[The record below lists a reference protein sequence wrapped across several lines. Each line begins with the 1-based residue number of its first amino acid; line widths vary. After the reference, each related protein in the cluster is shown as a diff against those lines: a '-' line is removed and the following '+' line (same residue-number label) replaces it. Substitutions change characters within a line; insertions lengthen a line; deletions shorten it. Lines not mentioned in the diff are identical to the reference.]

1 MTFKEYYLH
10 QEASAGSYFPTFTK
24 AAKAVAAAPG
34 AVARSFRPGTSKTDF
49 PTFSKAG
56 RAAKAVGKP
65 IARGLSKIGKGLKAM
80 GEPDYQRTFKPSANL
95 PGQGLFQRHK
105 TMKEVKDFTRE
116 WRTSNIIKGGHL
128 DDKIQQQLMADK
140 TINKY
145 PQRESEYLRQRGKAG
160 VMPAI
165 DPHIVLKDS
174 GERDPAHPGRR
185 RGEFGGIVDGNFK
198 SSQNEFKNF
207 TEPSHY
213 ANQILD
219 QMQTYIDKGYAG
231 DELKT
236 FTRGSFDPYF
246 FDIIWNGFNF
256 DSYK

>member
-24 AAKAVAAAPG
+24 AAKSIKAAPG

-49 PTFSKAG
+49 PTFNKAG

-105 TMKEVKDFTRE
+105 TMKEVKDFTRD
-116 WRTSNIIKGGHL
+116 WRKSNIVKGGHL
-128 DDKIQQQLMADK
+128 DQKIIQQLVADPSFK
-140 TINKY
+140 KFDVS
-145 PQRESEYLRQRGKAG
+145 ESESARHTGKVEVLRK
-160 VMPAI
+160 I
-165 DPHIVLKDS
+165 EPHIVIKADGS
-174 GERDPAHPGRR
+174 
-185 RGEFGGIVDGNFK
+185 FGGIVDGNFK